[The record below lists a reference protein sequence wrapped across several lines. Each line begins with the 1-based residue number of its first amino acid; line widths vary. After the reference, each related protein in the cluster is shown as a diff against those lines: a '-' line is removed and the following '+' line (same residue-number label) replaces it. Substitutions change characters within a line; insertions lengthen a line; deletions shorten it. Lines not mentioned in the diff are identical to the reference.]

1 MKISKVDIKEVL
13 DDQYLQLWQCWQ
25 ETTCWQ
31 FEQKY
36 SDLKFLEITNIN
48 HNFDTMLSVD
58 IMLTPFSY
66 HLDRRLTCWH
76 KLTHTHT
83 HCCHNFTMTRP
94 GEGEAAWMRA
104 TNSIFQ
110 LLKVLVCLFVFYFAT
125 SGLVLVV
132 VYVVFVSFSV
142 TDL

>member
-1 MKISKVDIKEVL
+1 M
-13 DDQYLQLWQCWQ
+13 
-25 ETTCWQ
+25 
-31 FEQKY
+31 
-36 SDLKFLEITNIN
+36 
-48 HNFDTMLSVD
+48 TMLTRNNMLTIRTKIFRSEIFGDHKHQSQFWHNVECWHSVD

-104 TNSIFQ
+104 TKSIFQ